1 MRARLSFDQRVIWYN
16 DQLLA
21 HLEIGIGAHVAVN
34 PGTLRIKDVLQFAA
48 DAFPDDKADNC
59 PIGAIDEY
67 VVDYAEQSS
76 ALRYHFVTDD
86 VGHARQ
92 VIEFSQ
98 FLHRRSAHSH
108 CIGPDRMHS
117 GSGNHPPLSATTDHR
132 FAMHDDKTSYAL
144 AVTLNDDFLDFP
156 EPLRGFHVDNSTS
169 D

>member
-1 MRARLSFDQRVIWYN
+1 
-16 DQLLA
+16 QLLA
-21 HLEIGIGAHVAVN
+21 HVKIGIGAHVAVN
-34 PGTLRIKDVLQFAA
+34 LGTLRIKDVLQLVA
-48 DAFPDDKADNC
+48 DAFADDEADDC
-59 PIGAIDEY
+59 PICAIDEH

-92 VIEFSQ
+92 VIELSQ
-98 FLHRRSAHSH
+98 FLHRRSAYGH

-117 GSGNHPPLSATTDHR
+117 GSRNHPPLSASPDDR
-132 FAMHDDKTSYAL
+132 FAMHDDKTSQAF

-156 EPLRGFHVDNSTS
+156 EPLRGFHVYNSTS